1 MQGLELQSIVPVSNS
16 RFEQPNT
23 DMQHLPPSI
32 PQLLASCHGLAWLG
46 DMLVGD
52 PLDQKLFAA
61 TGWALVDQLDA
72 AQPASTQSQQ
82 QQQNLAV
89 VHPPGHP
96 DQALRIVRRFEFS
109 SQLMRNLVV
118 VQLDP
123 PGSSGGASSPS
134 GFAASAAAQ
143 QAATA
148 GGGASS
154 AHPLEPGAA
163 VADLLGGPVVGVR
176 QPPSPGTLLPAATH
190 MLYVKGSP
198 EVIKDLVQASSVP
211 PDFDSVLAEYT
222 REGLRVLAL
231 AQGAVL
237 PGMLQ
242 EGGVLSLTQQQ
253 LEATVPLQLV
263 GLAVLANPLRPDSAG
278 AIQDL
283 QNALVG
289 CPAACMLR
297 AMHHL
302 HAQADMPCRSIALAP
317 CRTRPV
323 THPHSLLQLV
333 RVKRMARLCVAPQR
347 LLLCLPAGVQI
358 RTAMVTGDHVRT
370 AISVAHQCHIL
381 PVGRPVLLVD
391 GPGPAAA
398 GQAVGHASLS
408 VLYPDGSV
416 NNRVTPSAAL
426 AQVRA
431 VAATVSLRSMPRNLL
446 KPFPLLSDPDCRCLQ
461 TSFAGRRALVVER
474 AKNACACACSRH
486 GAR

>member
-16 RFEQPNT
+16 RFEPPNT

-72 AQPASTQSQQ
+72 AQPASPQPQQ
-82 QQQNLAV
+82 QDLAY

-123 PGSSGGASSPS
+123 PGSSSGRASSPS
-134 GFAASAAAQ
+134 GLPAPAAAAQ

-176 QPPSPGTLLPAATH
+176 QPPSPGALGPAATH

-231 AQGAVL
+231 AQGAVM

-242 EGGVLSLTQQQ
+242 EGGVLSSTQQQ
-253 LEATVPLQLV
+253 LEAAVPLQLV
-263 GLAVLANPLRPDSAG
+263 GVAVLANPLRPDSAG

-289 CPAACMLR
+289 CPAACMR
-297 AMHHL
+297 
-302 HAQADMPCRSIALAP
+302 
-317 CRTRPV
+317 
-323 THPHSLLQLV
+323 
-333 RVKRMARLCVAPQR
+333 
-347 LLLCLPAGVQI
+347 
-358 RTAMVTGDHVRT
+358 
-370 AISVAHQCHIL
+370 
-381 PVGRPVLLVD
+381 
-391 GPGPAAA
+391 
-398 GQAVGHASLS
+398 
-408 VLYPDGSV
+408 
-416 NNRVTPSAAL
+416 
-426 AQVRA
+426 
-431 VAATVSLRSMPRNLL
+431 
-446 KPFPLLSDPDCRCLQ
+446 
-461 TSFAGRRALVVER
+461 GRRALQEHCIGTLQD
-474 AKNACACACSRH
+474 AAYHAFTTACCSLCA
-486 GAR
+486 